1 MQVSFKLVKIV
12 MGVWILLLMGIP
24 GREGFKIFSYFNT
37 QAPAGNVSADYKRQT
52 MDNSQQRT
60 DNELLQRLGK
70 GWISTIQY
78 APDGKYVAVATSIGI
93 ELRDPITLAEVK
105 MRLGMPLQGH
115 TGPIGSLAFSP
126 DGSILASGG
135 YDKTIILWKTE
146 TGEKLATLHGH
157 QNWVTALAFSK
168 DGTLLASGSYDET
181 VILWDLKAG
190 VRQASP
196 LRTLRGHRGHV
207 LSVAFNPARTLLASG
222 GSDHQV
228 ILWDLKALTDSKPA
242 VADDRQFSHKIL
254 SGHQEAIQSL
264 AFNPEGS
271 LLVSGSDDAS
281 VILWDVK
288 KGEKI
293 QVIRDHQD
301 AVKSVAFNPAGTFLA
316 SGSFDGTV
324 RLWSISQLGR
334 EPAAASKT
342 LQSPAHHIW
351 WVTFSPDGHFLL
363 SSSAENRLVRWD
375 LQNGDVAHSTPT
387 VVWDHTSPLW
397 SSAISQKTLALAGD
411 NGMLEL
417 WNLTS
422 VLQPG
427 EKNGKRE
434 EKSESLRNSEP
445 SRSSLQGHLGA
456 VRTVAF
462 NREGT
467 LLASG
472 GEDKQIILW
481 DAQNGVKQR
490 VLEGHGGSVL
500 RLAFSPDDAFLASGG
515 DDQMIFLWDLQT
527 GEKVKTL
534 WNQSQDVL
542 TLVFSPDGKVLI
554 SAGSDGTIIFWDIE
568 QGEPIH
574 TLTRPGNWMS
584 SLALSPDGELLAIG
598 NLDNSVTLWSISDNR
613 EVRTLRGPTGP
624 IWSLAFSPDGS
635 RLAGAGSDSIIFL
648 WTVNEGQLFKTLRGH
663 TSWVNCLS
671 FNQDGSL
678 LISGSF
684 DGTALIWRID
694 RPETLQS
701 KGLEAGFGKPKAERG
716 ETKKQK
722 PLTSIQRSSGEK
734 VELRDRSSDSTEVTP
749 GLQNPKTEPEEKNK
763 DKVTPSPKDKAISP
777 PSPSKV
783 EEVDKEKSDKAEK
796 IKADPE
802 SIFQKWYELGLA
814 RMAQRRW
821 ESAIENLKRALEVKQ
836 VEEVKE
842 KLKEAIHHRWY
853 DLGMERMK
861 QKRWEDAIENF
872 NLALSTLDT
881 PESRKGLQEASYH
894 KWYEAGLS
902 QAERG
907 LWSQAGASFTLA
919 LGFLDTEEA
928 RTHLREVRYAQWY
941 QTGLEQVSREQ
952 WARARESFRL
962 ALQEK
967 DTEEARRQLQQA
979 IINQNYQEG
988 QIRLQQQNWSQA
1000 IAYFTQALSELKNS
1014 QFPIPDSA
1022 LQVQKLQVNLY
1033 YAQGSLAMD
1042 QQDWT
1047 EARKLFEKALEVD
1060 PHHSDARRK
1069 LNQIVS
1075 FITRQ
1080 KQEQIQPLLR
1090 LGEEKLKEWDW
1101 DAARTYFL
1109 KAWEINPADLEI
1121 SQKLEEVATGLRY
1134 WEEDQQRE
1142 RQLLRAQQE
1151 HQMRSLLEK
1160 EIHRKNLIRYTVI
1173 GLGILGSLLL
1183 VLILRKKKSFDSL
1196 TQSKILEA
1204 AFYKTLG
1211 RYAKAAEIYQRML
1224 EKDLSTDSQ
1233 QTDKLWIYPL
1243 LADLYI
1249 KMGRQDEEAAKVYD
1263 RALSLGFTHPEAII
1277 PVSYRYLRNFKIS
1290 ERALWVFENALKIDP
1305 YNRTLL
1311 NAILLKAWVLLPEN
1325 PGHFRFLSLFL
1336 KACEKT
1342 NTLAMGIDFLRE
1354 IIPIDPSFT
1363 DLYLKLAD
1371 LFWAKGKPLLAKEY
1385 LTLAY
1390 KFNKNAPS
1398 TSKKGNVPSHTLG
1411 VILDKLEA
1419 IYRLLTT
1426 ENGQAPAAH
1435 YQLGLLYMKQGKIR
1449 KAIREFR
1456 KIHKIPQWRER
1467 SRNKLMECW
1476 NTLGATRILLSLR
1489 PSNLK
1494 IRFYT
1499 SMGAWDRVIRV
1510 YERLLSKNPKKVW
1523 IFPRL
1528 SALYLKTGRFHAR
1541 AFWVH
1546 HKALSL
1552 DPELRDP
1559 ALLLANYYLQ
1569 RRMTGPRTIW
1579 VYERALE
1586 FQPDNVE
1593 LLSLLLEAYL
1603 KADEAEYR
1611 IREDHLSKEQAMV
1624 TISKRLY
1631 RLGHRS
1637 KRVYQ
1642 ILSRSCL
1649 KHQRIDREA
1658 MHIYQNALQY
1668 EPDNQR
1674 LRDMIDRVRSLQEET
1689 LALWESHG

>member
-1 MQVSFKLVKIV
+1 
-12 MGVWILLLMGIP
+12 MGVWILLLMGIL
-24 GREGFKIFSYFNT
+24 GREGFKVSFYFNA
-37 QAPAGNVSADYKRQT
+37 QVLAGNVPADYKRQT
-52 MDNSQQRT
+52 T
-60 DNELLQRLGK
+60 DNDPQRADDGLLQRLGK

-78 APDGKYVAVATSIGI
+78 APDGKSVAVATSIGI
-93 ELRDPITLAEVK
+93 ELRDPATLSEVK

-135 YDKTIILWKTE
+135 YDKAIILWKTA
-146 TGEKLATLHGH
+146 TGERLATLHGH

-181 VILWDLKAG
+181 VILWNLKAG
-190 VRQASP
+190 VKQASP

-207 LSVAFNPARTLLASG
+207 LSVAFNPDHTLLASG

-228 ILWDLKALTDSKPA
+228 ILWDLKALTDLRPA
-242 VADDRQFSHKIL
+242 VADDRQLSYKIL
-254 SGHQEAIQSL
+254 SGHQDAVQSL
-264 AFNPEGS
+264 AFNPQGS
-271 LLVSGSDDAS
+271 LLASGSDDAS
-281 VILWDVK
+281 VILWDIK

-301 AVKSVAFNPAGTFLA
+301 AVKSVAFNPDGTFLA

-324 RLWSISQLGR
+324 RLWSISQWGR

-351 WVTFSPDGHFLL
+351 SVAFNPDGHFLL
-363 SSSAENRLVRWD
+363 ASSSENMLVRWD

-397 SSAISQKTLALAGD
+397 SSAISQDTLALAGD
-411 NGMLEL
+411 NGTLEL
-417 WNLTS
+417 WNLAP
-422 VLQPG
+422 LIQIG
-427 EKNGKRE
+427 KKNKKLE
-434 EKSESLRNSEP
+434 EKDEGPRNSEL

-481 DAQNGVKQR
+481 DAQSGAKQR
-490 VLEGHGGSVL
+490 VLEGHRGSVL

-515 DDQMIFLWDLQT
+515 DDQVIFLWDLQA

-542 TLVFSPDGKVLI
+542 ALVFSPDRKVLI
-554 SAGSDGTIIFWDIE
+554 SAGSDGTVIFWDIE

-598 NLDNSVTLWSISDNR
+598 NLDNSVTLWSVSDNR

-648 WTVNEGQLFKTLRGH
+648 WTVNEGRLLKTLKGH

-684 DGTALIWRID
+684 DGTALIWGID
-694 RPETLQS
+694 WPETLKS
-701 KGLEAGFGKPKAERG
+701 KELEAGFSKLKAERG

-722 PLTSIQRSSGEK
+722 PLTSTQHSPGKK
-734 VELRDRSSDSTEVTP
+734 VEIRGRSSDSTELTP

-763 DKVTPSPKDKAISP
+763 DQATPPPKDEIISP

-783 EEVDKEKSDKAEK
+783 EEMDKAKSDKVEK
-796 IKADPE
+796 TNVDPE
-802 SIFQKWYELGLA
+802 SIFQKWYKLGLM
-814 RMAQRRW
+814 RMAERKW
-821 ESAIENLKRALEVKQ
+821 ESAIENLKRALEVKP
-836 VEEVKE
+836 VDEVKE

-861 QKRWEDAIENF
+861 QKRWDDAIENF

-881 PESRKGLQEASYH
+881 EESRKGLQEASYH

-902 QAERG
+902 QADRG

-928 RTHLREVRYAQWY
+928 RTHLREVRYTQWY

-952 WARARESFRL
+952 WARARESFVL

-967 DTEEARRQLQQA
+967 DTEEARRRLQQA
-979 IINQNYQEG
+979 IINQNHQEG
-988 QIRLQQQNWSQA
+988 QAQLQQQNWDQA
-1000 IAYFTQALSELKNS
+1000 IIYFSQALSELENS
-1014 QFPIPDSA
+1014 RFPIPDST
-1022 LQVQKLQVNLY
+1022 LQIQRLQANLY
-1033 YAQGSLAMD
+1033 YARGSLAMD
-1042 QQDWT
+1042 RQDWT
-1047 EARKLFEKALEVD
+1047 EAGKLFEKALEAD
-1060 PHHSDARRK
+1060 PYHSDARRK
-1069 LNQIVS
+1069 LNQTVS

-1101 DAARTYFL
+1101 DAAKTYFL
-1109 KAWEINPADLEI
+1109 KALEIDPADPETL
-1121 SQKLEEVATGLRY
+1121 QKLQEVVTGLQY

-1151 HQMRSLLEK
+1151 HQMRRAKDE
-1160 EIHRKNLIRYTVI
+1160 EIYRRNLIRYATI
-1173 GLGILGSLLL
+1173 GLGILVSLLF
-1183 VLILRKKKSFDSL
+1183 VLILRRKKSFDSL
-1196 TQSKILEA
+1196 TQSKVLEA

-1233 QTDKLWIYPL
+1233 QMDKLWIYPL

-1325 PGHFRFLSLFL
+1325 PDHFRFLSLFL

-1342 NTLAMGIDFLRE
+1342 NTLAMGIDFLHE

-1371 LFWAKGKPLLAKEY
+1371 LFWAKGKPLLAREY

-1390 KFNKNAPS
+1390 KFSKNSPS
-1398 TSKKGNVPSHTLG
+1398 TSGKGDVPSHTLDT
-1411 VILDKLEA
+1411 ILNKLEVV
-1419 IYRLLTT
+1419 YRFLTT
-1426 ENGQAPAAH
+1426 EDGQAPAAH
-1435 YQLGLLYMKQGKIR
+1435 YQLGLLYMEQGKIR

-1456 KIHKIPQWRER
+1456 KIRKIPEWKER

-1476 NTLGATRILLSLR
+1476 NALGTTRILLSLR
-1489 PSNLK
+1489 PSSLK
-1494 IRFYT
+1494 IRFYA
-1499 SMGAWDRVIRV
+1499 SLGAWDKVIRV
-1510 YERLLSKNPKKVW
+1510 YERLLNKNPKKVW

-1552 DPELRDP
+1552 DPELRGP

-1569 RRMTGPRTIW
+1569 RRMTGPRAIW
-1579 VYERALE
+1579 AYERALE

-1593 LLSLLLEAYL
+1593 LLSILLEAYL
-1603 KADEAEYR
+1603 KADESEYK
-1611 IREDHLSKEQAMV
+1611 IWENHLSKEQAMV
-1624 TISKRLY
+1624 TICKRLY
-1631 RLGHRS
+1631 RLGHRN
-1637 KRVYQ
+1637 KLVYQ

-1674 LRDMIDRVRSLQEET
+1674 LRDMVDKVRSLQEET
-1689 LALWESHG
+1689 LAIWEGHG